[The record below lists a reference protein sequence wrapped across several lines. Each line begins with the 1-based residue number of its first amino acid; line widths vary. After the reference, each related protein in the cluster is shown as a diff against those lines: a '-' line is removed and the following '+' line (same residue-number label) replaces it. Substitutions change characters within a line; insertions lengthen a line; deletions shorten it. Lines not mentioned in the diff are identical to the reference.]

1 MTFYRGINIWMRSNL
16 IYDKELGMGQP
27 VIQAMPQIQQFLT
40 WRHLEEMMQQG
51 CGVKIGLTAYHAP
64 HVHGI

>member
-1 MTFYRGINIWMRSNL
+1 
-16 IYDKELGMGQP
+16 MGQP
-27 VIQAMPQIQQFLT
+27 VVQAMPQIQQFLT
-40 WRHLEEMMQQG
+40 WRHLEERMQQG